1 MAFRNH
7 RSAEAITAA
16 LRTEASYHPFL
27 CILTTEHAGCSS
39 FSSLASSPSQ
49 VSRVHPTATPPIELK
64 QPRSSLA
71 ALSAPARPLRRVS
84 HPSTLSIDILP
95 RRASS
100 YGYGKR
106 SFPVDSPVLRH
117 SDSFRLTLTAF
128 DETFYLHLR
137 PNDHLIHPA
146 ARINYYTTTP
156 EGQSIL
162 SRTEPIRRE
171 SVRAYWGEV
180 IPEHASPD
188 RLREDTAGVLP
199 RPSGQTE
206 LGWAR
211 ITVHDQGGATKPPV
225 FEGAFSVYGVVHHV
239 VTKDNYLRTK
249 HTLDPHIQIS
259 QDDPDSNLVIW
270 RDSDVMSVH
279 EHTTAAQGGSLGLAT
294 PIAESCGHD
303 KMDFNTDDQR
313 LRKPDPPAYTPWYDA
328 FGFLRSANFTKRD
341 DVAGGGMGME

>member
-1 MAFRNH
+1 M
-7 RSAEAITAA
+7 
-16 LRTEASYHPFL
+16 
-27 CILTTEHAGCSS
+27 
-39 FSSLASSPSQ
+39 
-49 VSRVHPTATPPIELK
+49 
-64 QPRSSLA
+64 
-71 ALSAPARPLRRVS
+71 
-84 HPSTLSIDILP
+84 
-95 RRASS
+95 
-100 YGYGKR
+100 
-106 SFPVDSPVLRH
+106 DSPVLRH

-156 EGQSIL
+156 DGQSIL

-211 ITVHDQGGATKPPV
+211 ITVYDQGDTTKPPV
-225 FEGAFSVYGVVHHV
+225 FEGAFSVHGVVHHV
-239 VTKDNYLRTK
+239 MTKDNYLRTK
-249 HTLDPHIQIS
+249 HGLDPHIQVS
-259 QDDPDSNLVIW
+259 KDDPDSNLVIW
-270 RDSDVMSVH
+270 RDSDVMSAH
-279 EHTTAAQGGSLGLAT
+279 EHTAAAQGGGLGLAT
-294 PIAESCGHD
+294 PVAESCGHD

-313 LRKPDPPAYTPWYDA
+313 LRRPDPPAYTPWYDA